1 MPLDSLRSSP
11 LTNGSMDTSSDSE
24 YDSSTTSSDDTVE
37 TEEQNERREFR
48 SDSDSEAMV
57 IEETVLVEEAPEED
71 PDFQI
76 SKYTEEDRQKDEEEK
91 RKAEAR
97 REEARERFRQ
107 RRGMSL
113 KY

>member
-1 MPLDSLRSSP
+1 
-11 LTNGSMDTSSDSE
+11 MDTSSDDDATTDVGS
-24 YDSSTTSSDDTVE
+24 DSSSLDVE
-37 TEEQNERREFR
+37 TQEQNERSQLP
-48 SDSDSEAMV
+48 SDSEANSQVSNSEAMV
-57 IEETVLVEEAPEED
+57 IEETVLVEEAPDDD

-97 REEARERFRQ
+97 GEEARERFRQ